1 MRNKEIKVNSVKGGV
16 YRVARKKPIKYTIDK
31 REDILDR
38 KRLGPSLFRSMY
50 AIINEAIEEVIE
62 EATKKV

>member
-1 MRNKEIKVNSVKGGV
+1 MKVNSVKGGV

-38 KRLGPSLFRSMY
+38 KRLGPSLFRSMH
-50 AIINEAIEEVIE
+50 AIIDGAI
-62 EATKKV
+62 KKSNKKSIVKEKQYY